1 MKKLVLLLL
10 SFNLN
15 AAVVVIDPGHG
26 GEERGAISKIDHSIE
41 KNLVLRMA
49 YEIKKKLIGKHQV
62 YLTRSYDKSLTLDER
77 SKLAQKLGA
86 DIFVSVHANSSSS
99 HKSQGFETFY
109 LSNSNDEAV
118 KKVVRLENSVAKNK
132 KK

>member
-41 KNLVLRMA
+41 KNLVLVRPMKL
-49 YEIKKKLIGKHQV
+49 KKKAHRKTSSISNKIL
-62 YLTRSYDKSLTLDER
+62 R
-77 SKLAQKLGA
+77 QKPH
-86 DIFVSVHANSSSS
+86 S
-99 HKSQGFETFY
+99 
-109 LSNSNDEAV
+109 
-118 KKVVRLENSVAKNK
+118 R
-132 KK
+132 